1 MPLAP
6 ALDDRQ
12 EVAHD
17 NLQIRSGSFFGR
29 LLTGRPEFSKTV
41 VG

>member
-6 ALDDRQ
+6 ALHDRQ
-12 EVAHD
+12 EVSHD
-17 NLQIRSGSFFGR
+17 NQQISSSSFFGR